1 MSNDMKLILESWRK
15 TLNEEKA
22 NTIYDNLIKEFV
34 EEITSLKE
42 SKAELN
48 EIMSS
53 IKNFAQK
60 ALNTYKTIKSGAI
73 EGVLTA
79 AINSALKMLSLLE
92 DKAPTIVGKLKSVLN
107 TLKKSENMTMAVSIV
122 SIIVGL
128 MTGEAFD
135 ALGEVLD
142 VIKAAPN
149 ILLAYEKITAF
160 QDTADIGQVINKSGQ
175 LTKASVEAAKT

>member
-22 NTIYDNLIKEFV
+22 NEIYDNLIKEFV

-48 EIMSS
+48 EILSS
-53 IKNFAQK
+53 IKDFAAK
-60 ALNTYKTIKSGAI
+60 AYNPYKTIKTGTI
-73 EGVLTA
+73 EAVLNA
-79 AINSALKMLSLLE
+79 AINSALALLSSVE
-92 DKAPTIVGKLKSVLN
+92 SKAPTIIGKLKSVLN
-107 TLKKSENMTMAVSIV
+107 NLKKSENMTIAVSIV

-142 VIKAAPN
+142 VVGAAPN
-149 ILLAYEKITAF
+149 LIVAYEKIQALSG
-160 QDTADIGQVINKSGQ
+160 TADIGQVIGKSGK
-175 LTKASVEAAKT
+175 LAKATTATK